1 MKIKLI
7 CATVNPYTGEQFPSR
22 KEIES
27 FANRLLNDYCKTYD
41 KTLETIDYD
50 EFVSKYI
57 GVDVQYQ
64 RLSKDKSILGATIQ
78 KDGYIETLNEDGTI
92 KIVNTQRGDIFIDS
106 EACDSDKRELFT
118 IFHELKHYLLD
129 LDKDFKVDKIIDD
142 KTIIEGHFSP
152 NTKSQYSWAEYF
164 ANYFAAC
171 IVLPRR
177 RLNKLYNKKHAKYFG
192 SFHTRICE
200 RRIGFLKTIIKEISE
215 ETGVS
220 QSAISIRLKE
230 TNLISKGNFD
240 LLKFKFGKEAVML
253 FRYNKSG
260 GDKK

>member
-106 EACDSDKRELFT
+106 EACDSDKR
-118 IFHELKHYLLD
+118 
-129 LDKDFKVDKIIDD
+129 
-142 KTIIEGHFSP
+142 
-152 NTKSQYSWAEYF
+152 
-164 ANYFAAC
+164 
-171 IVLPRR
+171 
-177 RLNKLYNKKHAKYFG
+177 
-192 SFHTRICE
+192 
-200 RRIGFLKTIIKEISE
+200 
-215 ETGVS
+215 
-220 QSAISIRLKE
+220 
-230 TNLISKGNFD
+230 
-240 LLKFKFGKEAVML
+240 
-253 FRYNKSG
+253 
-260 GDKK
+260 